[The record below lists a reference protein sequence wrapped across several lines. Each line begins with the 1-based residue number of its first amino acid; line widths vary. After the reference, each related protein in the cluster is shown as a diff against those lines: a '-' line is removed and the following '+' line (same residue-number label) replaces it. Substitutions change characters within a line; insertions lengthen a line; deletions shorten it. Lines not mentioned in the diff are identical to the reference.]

1 MTASTDS
8 DPASRSHRP
17 DRRQTIENLL
27 EHTDQSLKR
36 GARPGAQVW
45 PTGFDLLDSTLDGG
59 LRSGELVLL
68 GGNEG
73 SGKTTMAVQMVR
85 NAVAAG
91 RHGVVFSFEHHRP
104 RASCSAC
111 SPSRRPPPRSRPG
124 SIPPPPPT
132 CTRCA
137 SVFEA
142 EDPDRRGL
150 AEALARVPYGFDA
163 LEAVQQYAG
172 RLQLHESGKE
182 TTPDEIARVVTAITE
197 EVGEPPIVLI
207 DYLQKMPL
215 RGHRGDEASRVT
227 IVTEMLKDMS
237 LELGCPIVCIS
248 AADRESL
255 GAGPPDA
262 HPRPAWLLGAGLR
275 GRPGADPVEQGEH
288 RLARAPGLRPRQHQA
303 VPRAGRSSPSR
314 RTAAARA
321 RSSSRCRR
329 TSSTAAS
336 TPRPRW
342 SPSASSRSAS
352 SPPDA
357 CWHITVVDH

>member
-1 MTASTDS
+1 MPMTSSIDS
-8 DPASRSHRP
+8 DPAIRSHRP
-17 DRRQTIENLL
+17 DPRQTVQTLL
-27 EHTDQSLKR
+27 DSTDQSLRR
-36 GARPGAQVW
+36 GARPGAHVW

-73 SGKTTMAVQMVR
+73 SGKTTLAVQMVR

-91 RHGVVFSFEHHRP
+91 RYGVVFSFEHHAQSLVQRLLSLEAATAAVAAGQHP
-104 RASCSAC
+104 AAAADVHTVR
-111 SPSRRPPPRSRPG
+111 
-124 SIPPPPPT
+124 
-132 CTRCA
+132 

-150 AEALARVPYGFDA
+150 AEALARVPYGYDA

-182 TTPDEIARVVTAITE
+182 TTPDDIARVVTAVTE
-197 EVGEPPIVLI
+197 EVGEPPIVLV

-248 AADRESL
+248 AADREAL
-255 GAGPPDA
+255 GSGHRMRTRD
-262 HPRPAWLLGAGLR
+262 LR
-275 GRPGADPVEQGEH
+275 GSSALAYEADMVLILSSKENIVSREHLVYDLGSIKRFRRWAIITIEKNRSGQGQVELEVQKDFEH
-288 RLARAPGLRPRQHQA
+288 GRFYPQVQVINERLIEERIF
-303 VPRAGRSSPSR
+303 
-314 RTAAARA
+314 T
-321 RSSSRCRR
+321 
-329 TSSTAAS
+329 T
-336 TPRPRW
+336 
-342 SPSASSRSAS
+342 
-352 SPPDA
+352 
-357 CWHITVVDH
+357 